1 MKNFAFG
8 LLLLIAASAA
18 SAADW
23 GKCGREINAVEAIAS
38 TQSDTHKRT
47 AALSALALAKRAAAE
62 RRDAACMLAVDQA
75 RIQLR

>member
-8 LLLLIAASAA
+8 LLLLIAASGAN
-18 SAADW
+18 AADW

-38 TQSDTHKRT
+38 TQSDAHKRT